1 MRETLILLPGWTGTK
16 RIYKKLIDSAP
27 TNCQIVIISYEK
39 IIPGGDSE
47 QFSSCL
53 KEFINIQNLSNI
65 SLLGHSLGGALAI
78 KFAAKHPDL
87 IKKLYLVDAEG
98 ISGSENFFQAFL
110 KTLPRSKN
118 GFLRMLRNLPYL
130 FKHIIL
136 NFRLGVFAYTAH
148 LQDEI
153 SKIKVPTTIM
163 WGSKDYIT
171 PLWQG
176 QKLHQMISG
185 SKFIVVQDVTHHW
198 IFFNPEK
205 FWENFRIDKD
215 K

>member
-1 MRETLILLPGWTGTK
+1 MEETLILLPGWMGTK
-16 RIYKKLIDSAP
+16 QIYKKLIESAP
-27 TNCQIVIISYEK
+27 VNCQVVFINYKDIM
-39 IIPGGDSE
+39 PGGNLE
-47 QFSSCL
+47 QFSSGL
-53 KEFINIQNLSNI
+53 KEFINRKNLSNI
-65 SLLGHSLGGALAI
+65 SLVGHSLGGAFAI
-78 KFAAKHPDL
+78 KFAADHPNL

-98 ISGSENFFQAFL
+98 IRGSEGFFQAFW

-153 SKIKVPTTIM
+153 SRIKVSTTIM

-185 SKFIVVQDVTHHW
+185 SKFIIVQDVTHHW

-205 FWENFRIDKD
+205 FWENFRIDKH
-215 K
+215 